1 MKKLC
6 YQLELGKE
14 LADVS
19 TECCSRHQGESE
31 EVQTNVAIYSHG
43 LLRVHVIRGQRLVR
57 VTPPFLPPHRSDP
70 ATREFQSSISVEVF
84 L

>member
-1 MKKLC
+1 MKRLC

-19 TECCSRHQGESE
+19 TECCSRYRGESE
-31 EVQTNVAIYSHG
+31 EVRTNVAIYSHA
-43 LLRVHVIRGQRLVR
+43 LLIVHVIRGQKLVR
-57 VTPPFLPPHRSDP
+57 VTPPFLPPHCSGP